1 MAPPLGARHS
11 PASPPC
17 PPFHPGVRARP
28 SPGCPAPPAG
38 SLRTS
43 DRPAAGPCVLPPSGA
58 PAGAPARREAS
69 LRGVVELAPL
79 DLGDDVGLARRPAA
93 AAEHDHHA
101 PDLPVQRLLLGSV
114 RAGGALAPGAEP
126 LVGGVHLGQL
136 PGAEALGVLGREDAG
151 VHRSLPSREPFRP
164 PTPPVAGN
172 LRAAAARVGAAD
184 PSRLHPQP
192 SAPVNPGRKPACLL
206 ARALE
211 AEPGNDPEPGRLTP

>member
-1 MAPPLGARHS
+1 MS
-11 PASPPC
+11 
-17 PPFHPGVRARP
+17 
-28 SPGCPAPPAG
+28 APPAG

-58 PAGAPARREAS
+58 PAAAPARREAS

-101 PDLPVQRLLLGSV
+101 PDQPAQPLVLGSV

-126 LVGGVHLGQL
+126 RVGGVHLGQL
-136 PGAEALGVLGREDAG
+136 PGAEALGVLGREGAG
-151 VHRSLPSREPFRP
+151 VHRSLPSRGPFRH
-164 PTPPVAGN
+164 PTLPVAGN
-172 LRAAAARVGAAD
+172 PRAAAARVGAAD

-192 SAPVNPGRKPACLL
+192 SAPVNPGPKPARTL
-206 ARALE
+206 ARDLE
-211 AEPGNDPEPGRLTP
+211 AEAGDSPGAGRLTR

>member
-58 PAGAPARREAS
+58 PAAAPARREAS
-69 LRGVVELAPL
+69 LRRVVELAPL
-79 DLGDDVGLARRPAA
+79 DLGDNVGLARRPAA

-101 PDLPVQRLLLGSV
+101 PDQPAQPLVLGGV

-126 LVGGVHLGQL
+126 RVGGVHLCQL
-136 PGAEALGVLGREDAG
+136 LGAEALGVLGREDAG
-151 VHRSLPSREPFRP
+151 VHRSLPGRGPFRH

-172 LRAAAARVGAAD
+172 PRPR
-184 PSRLHPQP
+184 R
-192 SAPVNPGRKPACLL
+192 
-206 ARALE
+206 RALE
-211 AEPGNDPEPGRLTP
+211 PLTGPASILSRRLQSIPAKNPHQCSLAILRLTPELIPERDR